1 MKKLS
6 TLLNAL
12 SLAFAT
18 HAYTWNP
25 IGPDTANI
33 SKICFGLGL
42 PYWVLCADDG
52 MYLYNH
58 STHECDFYTYGL
70 PVVDATWFTFD
81 KMLLVMGDGS
91 WSDGIW
97 TFDFETHQFE
107 VVEWNANPNFLMFD
121 DFNNT
126 WWAGFQFNGM
136 MKSTDGI
143 NWEQIPYFEFGS
155 PYCMDSYGDH
165 LVVSELSNIYGIHYS
180 DDGGET
186 WQEASGAPMISD
198 MDFDGWGSLLGVFPD
213 FSNSSGLWSSTDFGI
228 SWEVMFW
235 SDNMSAVGFDA
246 AGEIFVGW
254 KEDFGI
260 AHYDPLAP
268 QPGLTYLNEGLSSLN
283 INRIQTNPTM
293 SAMAIFVSTDE
304 GAYYS
309 YDYMVGVEESKDVSK
324 VQIEIFPNPA
334 SDQILLRS
342 ESEIEIIRFF
352 NASTE
357 LVFEQSCYANQAGV
371 DVSALPSGIYF
382 VEIITISGKVVKKIL
397 VQ

>member
-6 TLLNAL
+6 TLLIAL

-186 WQEASGAPMISD
+186 WNESPSAPMITD
-198 MDFDGWGSLLGVFPD
+198 IDFDAWGNSLGVLPGISF
-213 FSNSSGLWSSTDFGI
+213 SSGVYSSDDFGEN
-228 SWEVMFW
+228 WEVFFYCPGL
-235 SDNMSAVGFDA
+235 SSICHEAFE
-246 AGEIFVGW
+246 EIFVGW
-254 KEDFGI
+254 DEVWGI
-260 AHYDPLAP
+260 ARYVPNVP
-268 QPGLTYLNEGLSSLN
+268 PTEFIYLNEGLSSLN
-283 INRIQTNPTM
+283 INNIQTNHTM
-293 SAMAIFVSTDE
+293 SAPAIFVSTDE

-309 YDYMVGVEESKDVSK
+309 YDYMVGVEELVTNSAV
-324 VQIEIFPNPA
+324 EITVYPNPA
-334 SDQILLRS
+334 KDKLLFK
-342 ESEIEIIRFF
+342 SEIKIEMIKVF
-352 NASTE
+352 NASA
-357 LVFEQSCYANQAGV
+357 EQVVEQICGTKQAGV
-371 DVSALPSGIYF
+371 DVSAFPSGIYF
-382 VEIITISGKVVKKIL
+382 VEIITLSEKVLKKIL